1 MCCPN
6 NPEFHLLED
15 APVAVAMCDRHM
27 PDKLTYAD
35 TTTALQKLQI
45 EMTERK
51 LAEEALRQ
59 SEARFRE
66 LLAREELLN
75 QLANQIRNT
84 LDLNTI
90 LETAVQQI
98 GSLLQVDRCQFA
110 WYFPQADEPYWEVVK
125 EVCSPSLPNLI
136 GRYLT
141 VVGPLAQILNMQIL
155 RVDDVEAAEKSMWQ
169 EFVSLGMLSVLI
181 LPIQTHSGAIGAIG
195 CSHGSIRPW
204 SDSEVELLQAVTDQL
219 AIAINQA
226 ELYAQTREAAQIA
239 QAQKLE
245 LEQALQ
251 ELQKAQVQLVQT
263 EKMSSLGQLVTGV
276 AHEIN
281 NPINFIY
288 GNLAHAGDYTQD
300 VLGLVQMYRQQYPN
314 PTPEIQEEIETID
327 LDFIFEDLP
336 KLLSSMKMGTER
348 ICEIVLSL
356 RRFSHLDAAQM
367 KPADI
372 HEGIESTLLIL
383 QNRLKAK
390 PEHPDIQVIKE
401 YGELPL
407 IECYAGQMNQ
417 VFMNLLANAIDALE
431 EGRERTGQKNFD
443 TFLGPQRQLSGRSN
457 LHRTGKESISP
468 RLLPEPRFPSP
479 FIRIR
484 TRMLDNQQVA
494 IHIADNGPGMT
505 EEVRQRLFDPFFTT
519 KPIGVGTGLGL
530 SISHQI
536 VVEKHGGQLHCF
548 SQVGQGT
555 EFVIQLPLQQDVSAE
570 GWEEPES
577 SASYRR
583 ELLFGV

>member
-1 MCCPN
+1 MYCPN
-6 NPEFHLLED
+6 NPEFQLLEH
-15 APVAVAMCDRHM
+15 APVVMCDCQ
-27 PDKLTYAD
+27 PDQPTYAD
-35 TTTALQKLQI
+35 ATMALQKLQVEI
-45 EMTERK
+45 TERQ

-75 QLANQIRNT
+75 HLASQIRHT

-125 EVCSPSLPNLI
+125 EVCSPSLPNLV
-136 GRYLT
+136 GRYVAT
-141 VVGPLAQILNMQIL
+141 EVGHLAQILNLQIL
-155 RVDDVEAAEKSMWQ
+155 RIDDVKTAKESMWQ
-169 EFVSLGMLSVLI
+169 EFVRLGITSVLI

-195 CSHGSIRPW
+195 CSHSSIRPW

-245 LEQALQ
+245 LEQALR

-263 EKMSSLGQLVTGV
+263 EKMSSLGQLVAGV

-314 PTPEIQEEIETID
+314 PTPEIQDEIETID

-356 RRFSHLDAAQM
+356 RRFSHLDEAQM

-390 PEHPDIQVIKE
+390 LEHPDIQVVKE
-401 YGELPL
+401 YGDIPP
-407 IECYAGQMNQ
+407 IKCYAGQLNQ
-417 VFMNLLANAIDALE
+417 VFMNLLTNAIDALE
-431 EGRERTGQKNFD
+431 EGRVRRK
-443 TFLGPQRQLSGRSN
+443 RSQN
-457 LHRTGKESISP
+457 LYSSH
-468 RLLPEPRFPSP
+468 PSP
-479 FIRIR
+479 IIRIR
-484 TRMLDNQQVA
+484 TLMLDQQVA

-505 EEVRQRLFDPFFTT
+505 EEVKQRLFDPFFTT
-519 KPIGVGTGLGL
+519 KPIDVGTGLGL

-548 SQVGQGT
+548 SQPGQGT
-555 EFVIQLPLQQDVSAE
+555 EFVIQIPLQQDASE
-570 GWEEPES
+570 SSWEPEL
-577 SASYRR
+577 SAGYRR